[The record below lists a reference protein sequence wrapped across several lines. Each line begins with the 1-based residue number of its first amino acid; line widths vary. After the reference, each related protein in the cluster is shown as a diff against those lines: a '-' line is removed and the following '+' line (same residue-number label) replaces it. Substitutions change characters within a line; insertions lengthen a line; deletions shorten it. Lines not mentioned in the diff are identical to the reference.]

1 MKKLLALCLTVML
14 VVAMVPAVSAADAA
28 TISVNNVEA
37 AAGETVDV
45 VVSLA
50 NNPGIVSMRIEVAYD
65 ANVLEFVS
73 KAGGDAFGGMAYGPD
88 TANPFIFNWV
98 DTLNPNNTTNGTFA
112 VLTLKVKEGAALGKS
127 DITVTYDPDDIYDV
141 NFDNVGFETV
151 AGSVTVV
158 CKHANIN
165 KIAAVEPTCTTA
177 GSTEGET
184 CADCGEVIK
193 EVTAIDALGHKEV
206 VVGAKDA
213 TCEDAGYTGDKV
225 CEVCEEVLAKGEEIA
240 ALGHDIVEVEAKEAT
255 CTEDGNKAH
264 FACKVCAA
272 TYADEDGAE
281 VADDVVIKAT
291 GHKYENG
298 VCSCGDK
305 EVKEE
310 EKPAEKPADKPAE
323 KPNTDKGDKAPATND
338 MANIYVVFA
347 MLVAAAATTV
357 VVLKKK
363 A

>member
-50 NNPGIVSMRIEVAYD
+50 NNPGIVSMRIEIAYD
-65 ANVLEFVS
+65 ASVLEFAG
-73 KAGGDAFGGMAYGPD
+73 KAPGTAFGGMAYSPD
-88 TANPFIFNWV
+88 TANPFIANWV
-98 DTLNPNNTTNGTFA
+98 DSLKPNNTSNGTF
-112 VLTLKVKEGAALGKS
+112 VTLTFKVKEGAKAGKYNVAVAYNA
-127 DITVTYDPDDIYDV
+127 DDVYDA
-141 NFDNVGFETV
+141 NFDNVAFETV

-158 CKHANIN
+158 CKHTNTT
-165 KIAAVEPTCTTA
+165 KTAAVAPTCTTA
-177 GSTEGET
+177 GNTEGET
-184 CADCGEVIK
+184 CADCGKVLK
-193 EVTAIDALGHKEV
+193 EATTIEALGHKEV

-225 CEVCEEVLAKGEEIA
+225 CEVCDAELAKGEEIA
-240 ALGHDIVEVEAKEAT
+240 ALGHDIVEVAAKEAT

-281 VADDVVIKAT
+281 VANDVVIKAT

-298 VCSCGDK
+298 VCACGDK